1 MSKIAYVLP
10 KNEAELTKI
19 QDQAIRAANTAHSRI
34 QLALVA
40 TVHHLATN
48 HDIRVARR
56 LVDGL
61 HETVRGKALVE
72 FLSKF
77 GHLIVGEVIEQGPDG
92 KNRTITTFTRIK
104 GTAEE
109 HSIAIRE
116 TWEECKATMW
126 SDLKKENPYKGF
138 SLEAALKQVL
148 VQAKAAQKKALD
160 GADNVSLGDVSD
172 STIQAVLALCNFE
185 AIIPANDGEQNE
197 QAQVA

>member
-19 QDQAIRAANTAHSRI
+19 QDQAIRAANTARSRI

-48 HDIRVARR
+48 HDVRVARR

-61 HETVRGKALVE
+61 QETVRGKALVE
-72 FLSKF
+72 FICKF
-77 GHLIVGEVIEQGPDG
+77 GHVIVGELVEERDG
-92 KNRTITTFTRIK
+92 KNVTVTTFTRIK
-104 GTAEE
+104 GDADA
-109 HSIAIRE
+109 HNAAVRE

-126 SDLKKENPYKGF
+126 WDLKQENPYKGF
-138 SLEAALKQVL
+138 SLEARL
-148 VQAKAAQKKALD
+148 KALLKEAETARSKAEA
-160 GADNVSLGDVSD
+160 GADNVSLDDVSD
-172 STIQAVLALCNFE
+172 KTIQAVLRLCNFE
-185 AIIPANDGEQNE
+185 AIIPANDGEQDV